1 MNLRGNRLDIKIGH
15 PFINF
20 YSVNNK
26 NRKDTQMSTK
36 NKILNFDNQPFFV
49 GIDVHQRS
57 WIVTI
62 RSGKVVLKTFSMNPS
77 AMQLARYMRE
87 NYPGGSYLSVYE
99 AGYFG
104 YSIHREL
111 KEHGFNNII
120 VSPTD
125 IPRSEKE
132 KITKSDRIDSR
143 KLSRELENRSL
154 KGIYV
159 PEVFQQELRSLVR
172 TRHQLT
178 RKQSRIKNQ
187 IKSYLTFYGHKYPD
201 RYQMGHWSGRFIE
214 YLQNLD
220 FAYEPGKEQLKI
232 YLDELQTIRGLL
244 TKTTRLLR
252 EYCRKYNIN
261 DTILLLCSV
270 PGVGFTTAV
279 SVYTEVIDMKR
290 FPDLDKLAS
299 FVGLIPAIVSS
310 AEKAS
315 NLGIKNQHNR
325 YLRNLLIESGW
336 IAIRKDPALLLS
348 YNNYIKR
355 MCKQKAIIKIAR
367 KLLNRIRFVWKNE
380 KEYKLSVK

>member
-1 MNLRGNRLDIKIGH
+1 MH
-15 PFINF
+15 
-20 YSVNNK
+20 SE
-26 NRKDTQMSTK
+26 
-36 NKILNFDNQPFFV
+36 NKILDFKNQPFFV
-49 GIDVHQRS
+49 GIDVHQKS
-57 WIVTI
+57 WTVTI
-62 RSGKVVLKTFSMNPS
+62 RSTKIVLKTFSMNPS
-77 AMQLARYMRE
+77 AKELSRYMNE
-87 NYPGGSYLSVYE
+87 NYPGGSFLSVYE

-111 KEHGFNNII
+111 KENGFNNII
-120 VSPTD
+120 ASPTE
-125 IPRSEKE
+125 IPRSAKE
-132 KITKSDRIDSR
+132 KIIKSDRVDSR

-159 PEVFQQELRSLVR
+159 PEVFHQELRSLAR
-172 TRHQLT
+172 TRYQLT

-201 RYQMGHWSGRFIE
+201 RYHMGHWSGRFIE
-214 YLQNLD
+214 YLQSLD
-220 FAYEPGKEQLKI
+220 FEYELGKEQLKI
-232 YLDELQTIRGLL
+232 YLDELQIIRGLL

-252 EYCRKYNIN
+252 EYCRKYDIN

-270 PGVGFTTAV
+270 PGVGFTTAI
-279 SVYTEVIDMKR
+279 SMYTEVIDMKR

-325 YLRNLLIESGW
+325 YLRSLMIEAAW
-336 IAIRKDPALLLS
+336 IAIRKDPALILS

-380 KEYKLSVK
+380 KVYKLSVK

>member
-1 MNLRGNRLDIKIGH
+1 MHSENKTLD
-15 PFINF
+15 F
-20 YSVNNK
+20 K
-26 NRKDTQMSTK
+26 NQS
-36 NKILNFDNQPFFV
+36 FFV
-49 GIDVHQRS
+49 GIDVHQKS
-57 WIVTI
+57 WTVTI
-62 RSGKVVLKTFSMNPS
+62 RSATVVLKTFSMNPS
-77 AMQLARYMRE
+77 AMELARYMRE

-111 KEHGFNNII
+111 KEYGFNNII
-120 VSPTD
+120 ASPTE
-125 IPRSEKE
+125 IPRSAKE
-132 KITKSDRIDSR
+132 KITKSDHIDSR

-172 TRHQLT
+172 TRYQLT
-178 RKQSRIKNQ
+178 RKQTRIKNQ
-187 IKSYLTFYGHKYPD
+187 IKGYLTFYRHKYPEH
-201 RYQMGHWSGRFIE
+201 YQMGHWSGRFIE

-232 YLDELQTIRGLL
+232 YLDELWSIRGLL
-244 TKTTRLLR
+244 TRVTKLLK

-279 SVYTEVIDMKR
+279 SIYTEVIDMKR

-325 YLRNLLIESGW
+325 YLRNLLIESAW
-336 IAIRKDPALLLS
+336 MAIRKDPALLLS
-348 YNNYIKR
+348 YNSYTKK

-380 KEYKLSVK
+380 KVYKLSVK